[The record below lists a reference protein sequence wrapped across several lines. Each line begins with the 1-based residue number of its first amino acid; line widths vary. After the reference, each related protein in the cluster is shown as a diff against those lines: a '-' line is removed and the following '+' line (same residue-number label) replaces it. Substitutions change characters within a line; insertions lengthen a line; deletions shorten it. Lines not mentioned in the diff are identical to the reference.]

1 MRGVVGAVVWLR
13 SGWCKERQLAPKSK
27 NRGKLNNSSDWEM
40 KHLQTVFSGEG
51 RKEALHGFMI
61 LRQSFTVVKRKQT
74 ADGQL

>member
-1 MRGVVGAVVWLR
+1 MR
-13 SGWCKERQLAPKSK
+13 
-27 NRGKLNNSSDWEM
+27 
-40 KHLQTVFSGEG
+40 HLQTVFSGEG